1 MTSNQTFYSIC
12 KSLKEFFFFMHGK
25 ENRGSEIIVLDSDED
40 ERPPSSIS
48 TKNRVSNASSKLDVI
63 ALDKEEEPTLGVT
76 AKQFRDKFDISI
88 GSKPSEVQ
96 VFISNVPHPSRKRPN
111 TARKSMSS
119 FTPKFSEVIDLL
131 SDEEEAE
138 EVSKHSSEQKISLPH
153 DAFEQ
158 FLNQVQIS
166 LKSSLEKY
174 KNIEKSLTAAY
185 EAACITPKIP
195 KHLHSFLLQLTLNL
209 SLNSDK
215 VDQYVEEVKNK
226 LKTISLNKEAKKCVE
241 DISHE
246 KGVPSKKRKLE
257 SECASS
263 SKIAFPQD
271 QSSKI
276 PSCDVRDSISKIIF
290 DKSVSSNKRRIVLES
305 ESSSKSRD
313 PGLISSQ
320 NLNSKATP
328 SGETCDSKSKII
340 VNKQKKT
347 PAVLELDDEDCFVKE
362 TRYNGLKKDKA
373 TSLSINKS
381 INDSHLRKLKNA
393 LEECGKEIRR
403 LELAEIDSNDDESTY
418 VLMYKYKR
426 RFMSIYNKIIELE
439 DNLPKWKSQTQI
451 SRHPEINERI
461 CKVINQGIK
470 TSLQHSYFPDFQD
483 IMNIYEEV
491 NKSSCLGM
499 QKEELYEEASDA
511 FQKIGRKLQSRRKY
525 DVYASMESYLQENES
540 EPVLSDEFQERL
552 KHNKTIADE
561 SLDQVIHKFTLKQSA
576 PGSSSTIS
584 RPNKEGQEE
593 NDGVEED
600 DEEDI
605 ESVSSISS
613 LSDDDNEGD
622 GVLSSNDSDGEGSS
636 DDE

>member
-1 MTSNQTFYSIC
+1 MGFHTFSSIFPAQRKTNTRNLVLLMTSNQTFYSIC

-63 ALDKEEEPTLGVT
+63 ALDKEEEPTQGVT

-271 QSSKI
+271 QSSKNSFI
-276 PSCDVRDSISKIIF
+276 K
-290 DKSVSSNKRRIVLES
+290 KRHLRF
-305 ESSSKSRD
+305 
-313 PGLISSQ
+313 
-320 NLNSKATP
+320 
-328 SGETCDSKSKII
+328 
-340 VNKQKKT
+340 
-347 PAVLELDDEDCFVKE
+347 LELDDEDCFVKE
-362 TRYNGLKKDKA
+362 T
-373 TSLSINKS
+373 
-381 INDSHLRKLKNA
+381 RKLKNA

-540 EPVLSDEFQERL
+540 EPDLSDEFQERL

-576 PGSSSTIS
+576 PGSSSSSSSTIS